1 MNTTFESTD
10 EMLRDMK
17 DQLLAIK
24 GELEAT
30 NEGVEE
36 AISKEMLPDLAGEFG
51 RKMWELITERERTSI
66 TGGLGRTGQWAIP
79 DFEADYRK
87 SFINSFAIAMEI
99 VNSTLS
105 GSLSSSAAEALKVD
119 VIKKRLSFAPEAW
132 QELSVAQGIE
142 GLIALG
148 METTLAVSA
157 IGLVT
162 LGTEL
167 LYKAFDSL
175 INVTWAIKSGF
186 DRAVEKTV
194 ARLQR
199 PLEIVGEI
207 LANTMIPIVKLLTPL
222 LDGFARVIAWLYNEL
237 YIPVAN
243 RLGAELEEIDI
254 EGKLNYEA
262 DDTMT
267 AKRYSAGVTGEV
279 TNNVAVKIKVNGLV
293 DPEGVRKL
301 HALLGSYKEDV
312 ELAR

>member
-1 MNTTFESTD
+1 
-10 EMLRDMK
+10 MLKDVK

-51 RKMWELITERERTSI
+51 RKMWELITERERASI

-87 SFINSFAIAMEI
+87 SFINSFAVAMEI

-119 VIKKRLSFAPEAW
+119 AIKKRLSFAPEAW

-162 LGTEL
+162 LGAEL

>member
-1 MNTTFESTD
+1 
-10 EMLRDMK
+10 MLRDMK

-51 RKMWELITERERTSI
+51 RKMWELITERERASI

-87 SFINSFAIAMEI
+87 SFINSFAVAMEI

-119 VIKKRLSFAPEAW
+119 AIKKRLSFAPEAW

-162 LGTEL
+162 LGAEL